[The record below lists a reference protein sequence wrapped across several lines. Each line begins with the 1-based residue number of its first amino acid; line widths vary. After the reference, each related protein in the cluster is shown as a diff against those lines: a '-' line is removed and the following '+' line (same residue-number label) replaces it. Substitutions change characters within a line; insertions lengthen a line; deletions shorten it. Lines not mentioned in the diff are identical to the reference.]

1 MDTIHKYF
9 IPVMLTPFKENGEID
24 FKSLS
29 ELTEFYIRS
38 GASGLFSNCL
48 SSEMFELTP
57 DERIRLVKHVVNITG
72 RAIPVVA
79 SGTFGGKLEE
89 QADFVK
95 RIYETEVD
103 AVIVL
108 ANMLAGEKDSDE
120 VFNENMFRLL
130 SLTENI
136 PLGFY
141 ECPDPWKRLITP
153 GQLKLFAGTKRII
166 YHKDTC
172 LNIEQVRLKLKALEG
187 SDLRLYDAYMV
198 HAVESLRAGS
208 SGLSCIQGNYFPE
221 LIVWLCEN
229 INNDSLAVEVD
240 SVQQFI
246 IKKMDVMHDVYPVTA
261 KYYLQKRGLRLTTFT
276 RRQAGVFTYN
286 IKRRMRQLSEDY
298 KKLVNELQLDIRI

>member
-1 MDTIHKYF
+1 METRHKEY

-24 FKSLS
+24 FDRLS
-29 ELTEFYIRS
+29 ELTEFYIRA

-57 DERIRLVKHVVNITG
+57 EERIRLVRHVVTVTG
-72 RAIPVVA
+72 KAVPVVA
-79 SGTFGGKLEE
+79 SGTFGGKIEE

-95 RIYETEVD
+95 RIFDTGVE

-108 ANMLAGEKDSDE
+108 SNMICRVNDPDE
-120 VFNENMFRLL
+120 VFNENMFRLM
-130 SLTENI
+130 SLTDGI

-153 GQLKLFAGTKRII
+153 AQLKLFAGTKRII

-172 LNIEQVRLKLKALEG
+172 LDIGQVRLKLKALEG
-187 SDLRLYDAYMV
+187 SGLGLYDAYMV
-198 HAVESLRAGS
+198 HAVESLRSGS

-229 INNDSLAVEVD
+229 VNNDALAAEVD
-240 SVQQFI
+240 MVQQFI
-246 IKKMDVMHDVYPVTA
+246 SDRMDVMHDVYPVTA
-261 KYYLQKRGLRLTTFT
+261 KYYLQKRGLHLTTFT
-276 RRQAGVFTYN
+276 RKEAGVFDDE
-286 IKRRMRQLSEDY
+286 IKKKMDKLSEDQ
-298 KKLVNELQLDIRI
+298 KKLVSELQIT